1 MELKGKVI
9 LVTGG
14 ARRVGRSISLELA
27 SRGAMVIVHYR
38 TSETEAEALVA
49 EINGQGGFARAIQ
62 ADLTLLDDVQR
73 LIRTV
78 EIEVGYIDVLVN
90 NASVYFGTPLST
102 LSDADW
108 DQVIG
113 TNLTAPF
120 RLARR
125 VAGPMQNRGV
135 GKIINLTD
143 IHATRFHPGHLAYCV
158 SKAGLDMLTRGLA
171 IELAPTIQV
180 NSVAPGAVLWPE
192 DRSEAERDEIRSE
205 IPLGREGTPEDVARA
220 VRFLIEEDYI
230 TGETLTVDGGRTL
243 A

>member
-1 MELKGKVI
+1 MELKGKVV

-27 SRGAMVIVHYR
+27 SRGALVIVHYR
-38 TSETEAEALVA
+38 SSESEAGELVA
-49 EINGQGGFARAIQ
+49 EIVRQGGFACAVQ

-73 LIRTV
+73 LVRTV
-78 EIEVGYIDVLVN
+78 EVDVGYIDVLVN
-90 NASVYFGTPLST
+90 NASVYFETPLAT
-102 LSDADW
+102 LSDGHW
-108 DQVIG
+108 DEMIG

-125 VAGPMQNRGV
+125 VAGPMLNRGS

-143 IHATRFHPGHLAYCV
+143 IHASRFHPGHLAYCV
-158 SKAGLDMLTRGLA
+158 SKAGLEMLTRGLA
-171 IELAPTIQV
+171 IELAPTVQV
-180 NSVAPGAVLWPE
+180 NGVAPGAVLWPE
-192 DRSEAERDEIRSE
+192 DRSEAERDVIRGE
-205 IPLGREGTPEDVARA
+205 IPLGREGAPEDVARA

-230 TGETLTVDGGRTL
+230 TGEILTVDGGRVL